1 MGRKGVNVVKLSQLM
16 IIKALVTLIF
26 GVGFVLVPKAVMSL
40 YGVTLD
46 PAGAMMTQ
54 FVGATFLLLSIVLW
68 LARNAPYSEVT
79 LRALVLAIVIGD
91 TIGFI
96 VALLA
101 QLSGVLNALGWLN
114 VALWLLLALGFGYIR
129 FVKKAA

>member
-1 MGRKGVNVVKLSQLM
+1 MGRKGINVVKLSLLM
-16 IIKALVTLIF
+16 IIKALITLVF
-26 GVGFVLVPKAVMSL
+26 GVGFVLVPKAVWSL

-79 LRALVLAIVIGD
+79 LRAFVLAIVIGD

-114 VALWLLLALGFGYIR
+114 VALLLLLALGFGYIR
-129 FVKKAA
+129 FVKKSA

>member
-1 MGRKGVNVVKLSQLM
+1 
-16 IIKALVTLIF
+16 
-26 GVGFVLVPKAVMSL
+26 MSL

-54 FVGATFLLLSIVLW
+54 FFGAAFLLLSIVLW

-101 QLSGVLNALGWLN
+101 QLSGVPNALGWLN

-129 FVKKAA
+129 FVKKSA

>member
-1 MGRKGVNVVKLSQLM
+1 MNVVKLSQLM
-16 IIKALVTLIF
+16 IIKALITLVF
-26 GVGFVLVPKAVMSL
+26 GVGFVLVPKAVWSL

>member
-16 IIKALVTLIF
+16 IIKALITLVF
-26 GVGFVLVPKAVMSL
+26 GFGFVLVPKAVMSL

-46 PAGAMMTQ
+46 PAGAMMAQ
-54 FVGATFLLLSIVLW
+54 FVGAAFLLLSIVLW

-101 QLSGVLNALGWLN
+101 QLSGVPNALGWLN

-129 FVKKAA
+129 FIKKSA

>member
-16 IIKALVTLIF
+16 IIKALITLVF
-26 GVGFVLVPKAVMSL
+26 GFGFVLVPKAVMSL

-46 PAGAMMTQ
+46 PAGAMMAQ
-54 FVGATFLLLSIVLW
+54 FVGAAFLLLSIVLW

-79 LRALVLAIVIGD
+79 LRAFVLAIVIGD

-101 QLSGVLNALGWLN
+101 QLSGVPNALGWLN

-129 FVKKAA
+129 FIKKSA

>member
-54 FVGATFLLLSIVLW
+54 FVGAAFLLLSVVLW

-129 FVKKAA
+129 FIKKSA